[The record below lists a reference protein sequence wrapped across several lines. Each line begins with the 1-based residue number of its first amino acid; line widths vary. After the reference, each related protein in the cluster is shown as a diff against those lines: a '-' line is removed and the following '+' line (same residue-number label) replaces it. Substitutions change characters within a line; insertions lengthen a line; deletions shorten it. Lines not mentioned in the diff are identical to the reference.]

1 MLNYSD
7 NTTFYTKNGF
17 IVSDPTAKV
26 ISVKKN
32 NRRSSDKHE
41 AYKRNC
47 AVILNKTKTA
57 FDEYTETADK
67 LNKRFFK
74 ALISSAVAIF
84 CLIFFL
90 KYFTIG
96 MVVFSDGRHIASAAS
111 MQAYETAL
119 GIAKKRSSDS
129 GNAKKMNYNV
139 FPAVL
144 LRSKT
149 NPPTEVSNRI
159 LLTLPEF
166 QSAYT
171 LYSDGKPIYAAAS
184 KNEAEK
190 VLLSYVK
197 EYSMN
202 GEAEITSD
210 VVIKKNVLKKEEI
223 MEYDNCLKAL
233 KESDAVNVVS
243 VVNSTIEEALPYST
257 QTQTDENLYIGEKIT
272 VTKGI
277 TGKKEI
283 SQQTIY
289 KNGAAQSNEIHS
301 EKVIIEPVSE
311 VIKIGVRE
319 KNILESGVIWP
330 LAQRGVI
337 SSRFGKRWGN
347 IHEGIDIA
355 IETGTEVLAAECG
368 TVSYISENAG
378 GYGKYIKIDHGNNLE
393 TAYAHLDMIEV
404 KKGQAVRAGERIALS
419 GNTGRS
425 TGPHLHF
432 EIVQSG
438 NQIDPEPYMK

>member
-1 MLNYSD
+1 M
-7 NTTFYTKNGF
+7 
-17 IVSDPTAKV
+17 I
-26 ISVKKN
+26 
-32 NRRSSDKHE
+32 
-41 AYKRNC
+41 
-47 AVILNKTKTA
+47 
-57 FDEYTETADK
+57 
-67 LNKRFFK
+67 
-74 ALISSAVAIF
+74 
-84 CLIFFL
+84 
-90 KYFTIG
+90 
-96 MVVFSDGRHIASAAS
+96 
-111 MQAYETAL
+111 
-119 GIAKKRSSDS
+119 
-129 GNAKKMNYNV
+129 
-139 FPAVL
+139 
-144 LRSKT
+144 
-149 NPPTEVSNRI
+149 
-159 LLTLPEF
+159 
-166 QSAYT
+166 
-171 LYSDGKPIYAAAS
+171 
-184 KNEAEK
+184 
-190 VLLSYVK
+190 
-197 EYSMN
+197 
-202 GEAEITSD
+202 
-210 VVIKKNVLKKEEI
+210 
-223 MEYDNCLKAL
+223 
-233 KESDAVNVVS
+233 
-243 VVNSTIEEALPYST
+243 VNSTFEEALPYST